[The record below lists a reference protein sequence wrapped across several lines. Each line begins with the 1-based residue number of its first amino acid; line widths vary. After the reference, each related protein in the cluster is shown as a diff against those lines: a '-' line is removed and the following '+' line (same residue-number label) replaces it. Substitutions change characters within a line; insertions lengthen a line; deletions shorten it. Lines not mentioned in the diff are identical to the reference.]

1 MKKFLQK
8 IDEWIGTHII
18 LDDML
23 HLEAGGIIAA
33 VLYVILLLCLS
44 SVLSFH
50 SISFIVFILTFVG
63 GLAKEIVD
71 KFVKHTEFGIRDLIA
86 TTCGGI
92 SMILYMEIL
101 KLFNIIN

>member
-1 MKKFLQK
+1 MKELLQK

-50 SISFIVFILTFVG
+50 LISFIILILTFIG
-63 GLAKEIVD
+63 GLAKEIID
-71 KFVKHTEFGIRDLIA
+71 KFVKHTEFGVRDLIA
-86 TTCGGI
+86 TICGGASI
-92 SMILYMEIL
+92 VLYMEIL

>member
-23 HLEAGGIIAA
+23 YLEAGSIIAA
-33 VLYVILLLCLS
+33 ILYIILLLCLS
-44 SVLSFH
+44 SILSFH
-50 SISFIVFILTFVG
+50 SISFIVLILTFVG
-63 GLAKEIVD
+63 GLAKEIID
-71 KFVKHTEFGIRDLIA
+71 KFVKHTEFSVRDLIA
-86 TTCGGI
+86 TVGGGI

-101 KLFNIIN
+101 KLVW

>member
-23 HLEAGGIIAA
+23 HLEAGSIIATI
-33 VLYVILLLCLS
+33 LYIILLLCLS
-44 SVLSFH
+44 SVLNFH
-50 SISFIVFILTFVG
+50 SISFIILILTFVG

-71 KFVKHTEFGIRDLIA
+71 KFVKHTEFGVRDLIA
-86 TTCGGI
+86 TISGGVSI
-92 SMILYMEIL
+92 VLYMEIL